1 MPDSQNTK
9 INWLDRIPLL
19 LLAVLAIY
27 MAIAPIQPEPHLVEK
42 IRMLSQGTL
51 TRPIDI
57 FDLLMHATPLVLL
70 VLRLW
75 RKLAR

>member
-1 MPDSQNTK
+1 M
-9 INWLDRIPLL
+9 NWLDRIPLL
-19 LLAVLAIY
+19 LLAALAIY

-51 TRPIDI
+51 SRPIDI

-70 VLRLW
+70 VLKLW
-75 RKLAR
+75 RRFAR